1 MLNKPDYITARDL
14 LLRTVRPVQTER
26 IPLWE
31 AAGRVLA
38 EDVFAAENVPSFD
51 KSPYDGYALRS
62 ADTREASADAPV
74 TLRIVEEVAAGA
86 VPAGVCTEGTAV
98 KILTGAPIPPGAD
111 AVVMFEKTRF
121 TAEAVTLFAPA
132 RPGENV
138 IRVGEDVRKGEL
150 LAASGAVIDPGTL
163 GTLAAQGI
171 AQPEVFRVPRVGI
184 LSTGNE
190 LVEPGE
196 PCGEGKIYNAN
207 RFTLMGAL
215 RQAGCQPVYL
225 GLAGDSTEAISEA
238 IDRGLNL
245 CDAVLSTGGVSVGDY
260 DLTPDAMER
269 AGVHVLLRG
278 IRMKPGMACAY
289 GEREGKLFC
298 GLSGNPASSLMNFYA
313 VALPALR
320 KLCGRRDV
328 LPRELEL
335 QLRHGFAKKSP
346 STRLLR
352 GRLEFAEGRVYLNVP
367 GDQGNIVL
375 SSAMGCD
382 AAAVIP
388 AGSGPIAEGTM
399 LKGFLLW

>member
-1 MLNKPDYITARDL
+1 MLRKTDYITAREL
-14 LLRTVRPVQTER
+14 LLQTVRPVQTER

-38 EDVFAAENVPSFD
+38 EDILAAENVPSFD
-51 KSPYDGYALRS
+51 KSPYDGYAFRS
-62 ADTREASADAPV
+62 ADSRGASADTPV

-86 VPAGVCTEGTAV
+86 VPTCVCTEGTAV

-121 TAEAVTLFAPA
+121 TPEEVSLFAPA
-132 RPGENV
+132 EPGENV
-138 IRVGEDVRKGEL
+138 IRVGEDVRKGAL
-150 LAASGAVIDPGTL
+150 LAASGTVIDPGTL
-163 GTLAAQGI
+163 GTLASQGI
-171 AQPEVFRVPRVGI
+171 ARPRVYRVPRVGI

-207 RFTLMGAL
+207 RFTLMAAL

-225 GLAGDSTEAISEA
+225 GLAGDSAEEISGM
-238 IDRGLNL
+238 IDQGLNR
-245 CDAVLSTGGVSVGDY
+245 CDAVLSTGGVSVGDF
-260 DLTPDAMER
+260 DLTPAAMER
-269 AGVHVLLRG
+269 AGVNVLIRG

-335 QLRHGFAKKSP
+335 KLRHGFARKSP

-352 GRLEFAEGRVYLNVP
+352 GRLEFAEGGVYLNAP

-375 SSAMGCD
+375 SSAIGCD
-382 AAAVIP
+382 AVAIIP
-388 AGSGPIAEGTM
+388 AGSGPVAEGTM
-399 LKGFLLW
+399 LKGFLL